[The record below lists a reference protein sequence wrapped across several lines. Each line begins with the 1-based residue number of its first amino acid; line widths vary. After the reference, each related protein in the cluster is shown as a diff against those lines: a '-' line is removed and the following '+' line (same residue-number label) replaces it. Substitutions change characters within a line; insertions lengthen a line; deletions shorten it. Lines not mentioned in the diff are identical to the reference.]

1 MKLPTKV
8 MKRVIPCQ
16 CCNNTHILQQS
27 SCCYD
32 SIGILYSQSCGLFF
46 LILWP
51 LRGNEAVK
59 KLLLHERSDRGLN
72 DTFFSWAVAC
82 SPRHYTEIKSTKHLS
97 WDAWHFFSKLQGSLF
112 IYLGFFFFSLERKAA
127 PATKDWSNCVIHLC
141 YTTLSLDTDGTDVQ
155 ILPYKNELCLLLL
168 FRKGQEKAVH
178 FQSFRPEYIKDNK
191 DFLQL
196 PCLWRAVNALA
207 SHFLSSWILK
217 YYKIIIINN
226 SWIATGSC
234 VSIMHDAEHFAV
246 NSKWLHLAVYFL

>member
-32 SIGILYSQSCGLFF
+32 SIGILFSQSCGLFF

-112 IYLGFFFFSLERKAA
+112 IYLGFFFFPWKERQPQQQKTE
-127 PATKDWSNCVIHLC
+127 ATVLYICV
-141 YTTLSLDTDGTDVQ
+141 
-155 ILPYKNELCLLLL
+155 ILPYLWILMEQMCRFFLIKMNFVYCCYSE
-168 FRKGQEKAVH
+168 KGKKKLSI
-178 FQSFRPEYIKDNK
+178 FSLSGQSILRIIRISFNS
-191 DFLQL
+191 
-196 PCLWRAVNALA
+196 LA
-207 SHFLSSWILK
+207 SEEQL
-217 YYKIIIINN
+217 
-226 SWIATGSC
+226 
-234 VSIMHDAEHFAV
+234 MP
-246 NSKWLHLAVYFL
+246 

>member
-32 SIGILYSQSCGLFF
+32 SIGILFSQSCGLFF

-112 IYLGFFFFSLERKAA
+112 IYLGFFFFPGKKGS
-127 PATKDWSNCVIHLC
+127 PSNKRLKQLC
-141 YTTLSLDTDGTDVQ
+141 YTSVLYYVISGYWWKRCADSSL
-155 ILPYKNELCLLLL
+155 
-168 FRKGQEKAVH
+168 
-178 FQSFRPEYIKDNK
+178 
-191 DFLQL
+191 
-196 PCLWRAVNALA
+196 
-207 SHFLSSWILK
+207 
-217 YYKIIIINN
+217 
-226 SWIATGSC
+226 
-234 VSIMHDAEHFAV
+234 
-246 NSKWLHLAVYFL
+246 